1 MIRLIT
7 IDLDGTLF
15 DSYSKISDDNK
26 RAIKKCIN
34 HGIKIVLS
42 TGKSIKCVD
51 SIIKELGLVDLQ
63 IVSGGTV
70 IINPDLK
77 IQAVMKIHRGS
88 VLNAINLARNSGIGF
103 GLDTTG
109 GNVCYE
115 KEHRNLKYFLESG
128 EIIEKVEDIGKD
140 HIVDNAL
147 LFTFL
152 VDESDDFNETLR
164 KNIGDDVKIR
174 RGGPYF
180 LNMLSRKAG
189 KVASLRKILKKSGI
203 DKNEVMAIGDSN
215 NDLGTIEFAGL
226 GIAMGN
232 ASRDVKLA
240 ADHISSDNDNSGVAE
255 AIYKF
260 IQFQDRL
267 PVF

>member
-15 DSYSKISDDNK
+15 DSDSKISNDNK
-26 RAIKKCIN
+26 RAISKCIN
-34 HGIKIVLS
+34 SGIKIVIS

-51 SIIKELGLVDLQ
+51 SVIKELGLVDLQ
-63 IVSGGTV
+63 IVSGGT
-70 IINPDLK
+70 IIITPDLK
-77 IQAVMKIHRGS
+77 IQTVMKIPRNS
-88 VLNAINLARNSGIGF
+88 VFNAINLARDSGIGF

-109 GNVCYE
+109 GNLCYE
-115 KEHRNLKYFLESG
+115 KEHENLKYFLETG
-128 EIIEKVEDIGKD
+128 EIIEKVENIRQDS
-140 HIVDNAL
+140 IVDNAL

-152 VDESDDFNETLR
+152 VDESDDFNEILR
-164 KNIGDDVKIR
+164 KNIEDDVKIR

-180 LNMLSRKAG
+180 LNILSREAG
-189 KVASLRKILKKSGI
+189 KVACLKQILKKSGI

-215 NDLGTIEFAGL
+215 NDLGTVKFAGV

-232 ASRDVKLA
+232 ATRDVKLA
-240 ADHISSDNDNSGVAE
+240 ADHISSDNNSSGVAE

-260 IQFQDRL
+260 IKF
-267 PVF
+267 

>member
-15 DSYSKISDDNK
+15 DSDSKISDDNK
-26 RAIKKCIN
+26 NAIRKCISC
-34 HGIKIVLS
+34 GIKIVLS
-42 TGKSIKCVD
+42 TGKSIKFVD
-51 SIIKELGLVDLQ
+51 SLIKELGLVDPQ
-63 IVSGGTV
+63 IVSGGTA

-77 IQAVMKIHRGS
+77 IQAVMKIPRDS
-88 VLNAINLARNSGIGF
+88 ALNTINLARNSGIGF

-109 GNVCYE
+109 GIICYE
-115 KEHRNLKYFLESG
+115 KEHKNLKYFLETG
-128 EIIEKVEDIGKD
+128 EVLEKVKDIGKD
-140 HIVDNAL
+140 RIIDNAL

-152 VDESDDFNETLR
+152 VDESHEFNEILR
-164 KNIGDDVKIR
+164 KKINVDVKIR

-189 KVASLRKILKKSGI
+189 KVASLRQILKKSGI

-215 NDLGTIEFAGL
+215 NDLGTIKFAGL

-232 ASRDVKLA
+232 AIGDVKMA
-240 ADHISSDNDNSGVAE
+240 ADHISSDNDNNGVAE
-255 AIYKF
+255 AINKF
-260 IQFQDRL
+260 IQF
-267 PVF
+267 

>member
-15 DSYSKISDDNK
+15 DSDSKISGDNK
-26 RAIKKCIN
+26 RAIKKCIKN
-34 HGIKIVLS
+34 GIKVIIS

-51 SIIKELGLVDLQ
+51 SVIKELGLVDPQ

-77 IQAVMKIHRGS
+77 IQAVMKIPRDS
-88 VLNAINLARNSGIGF
+88 ALNVINLARNSGIGF

-115 KEHRNLKYFLESG
+115 KEHKNLKYFLETG

-140 HIVDNAL
+140 HIIDNAL

-152 VDESDDFNETLR
+152 VDENDGFNEILR
-164 KNIGDDVKIR
+164 KNIGDDIKIR

-180 LNMLSRKAG
+180 LNTLSRKAG
-189 KVASLRKILKKSGI
+189 KVASLRKILKKCGI

-232 ASRDVKLA
+232 ATRDVKLA
-240 ADHISSDNDNSGVAE
+240 ADHISADNDNSGVAK
-255 AIYKF
+255 AIYKS
-260 IQFQDRL
+260 IQF
-267 PVF
+267 